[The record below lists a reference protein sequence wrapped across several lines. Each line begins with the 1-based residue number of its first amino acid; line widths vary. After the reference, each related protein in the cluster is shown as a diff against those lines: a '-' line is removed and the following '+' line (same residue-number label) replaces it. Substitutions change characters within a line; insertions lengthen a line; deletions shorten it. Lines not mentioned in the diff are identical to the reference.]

1 MKQGPENRETSA
13 GKHGF
18 WSVWSCYG
26 VLEEFPAREV
36 SDFFDSHFPFV
47 NFLGDS
53 QTGKIGKTST
63 INLKKGNFE
72 SVVSCQNC
80 RNLSQLS

>member
-1 MKQGPENRETSA
+1 MKQVPENRETSA

-36 SDFFDSHFPFV
+36 SDFFDSSR
-47 NFLGDS
+47 L
-53 QTGKIGKTST
+53 
-63 INLKKGNFE
+63 
-72 SVVSCQNC
+72 
-80 RNLSQLS
+80 

>member
-1 MKQGPENRETSA
+1 MLHCFDGGGVRVTAVAAGAAGALGNSAMKQVPENRETSA

-36 SDFFDSHFPFV
+36 SDFFDSSG
-47 NFLGDS
+47 L
-53 QTGKIGKTST
+53 
-63 INLKKGNFE
+63 
-72 SVVSCQNC
+72 
-80 RNLSQLS
+80 